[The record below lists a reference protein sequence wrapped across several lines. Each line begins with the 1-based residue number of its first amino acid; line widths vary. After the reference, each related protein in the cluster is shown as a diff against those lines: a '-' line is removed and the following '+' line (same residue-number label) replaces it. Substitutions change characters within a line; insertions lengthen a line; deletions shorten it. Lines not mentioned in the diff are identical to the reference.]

1 MKGKE
6 TKSSPSADLLVC
18 FPSRA
23 HLTLM
28 PKPICSP
35 GRHSEPNSHNRNNNH
50 NHRHHPLKK
59 SSTARACG
67 YGSPQLWAR
76 TKSMGTEIAEPTSP
90 KVTCAGQI
98 RVRPKNTGSRSWKSV
113 MEEFVKI
120 QNHNNEVEHKKR
132 VTWTRALGFK
142 KEALQFLVCIR
153 GVRFSLCCFGTFRE
167 TKVNTEVE
175 QEEEDENKV
184 DKEESRY
191 KEEDTAAIPPP
202 NALLLMRCRSA
213 PVRSCL
219 ENNEEQRRE
228 EEGKVVKEKSK
239 EANQRKSLKSLM
251 EENRKKENL
260 LVISSSLIAKET
272 CISRGVSWN
281 K

>member
-35 GRHSEPNSHNRNNNH
+35 GRHSEPNSRNRNH
-50 NHRHHPLKK
+50 NHRHHSLKK
-59 SSTARACG
+59 SSTTRACG

-76 TKSMGTEIAEPTSP
+76 TKSMGSEIAEPTSP

-98 RVRPKNTGSRSWKSV
+98 RVRPKNTDSRSWKSV

-120 QNHNNEVEHKKR
+120 QNHNNKVEHKKGA
-132 VTWTRALGFK
+132 TWTRAFGFK
-142 KEALQFLVCIR
+142 KEALQFLVCTR
-153 GVRFSLCCFGTFRE
+153 GMRFSLCCFRE

-175 QEEEDENKV
+175 EEEEHEDEDNHGLDHGNRVVKEEEED
-184 DKEESRY
+184 R
-191 KEEDTAAIPPP
+191 AIPPP

-213 PVRSCL
+213 PVTSCL

-228 EEGKVVKEKSK
+228 EGGKVVKEKSK
-239 EANQRKSLKSLM
+239 EANQRKSLISLM

-272 CISRGVSWN
+272 WISRSVSWN
-281 K
+281 N